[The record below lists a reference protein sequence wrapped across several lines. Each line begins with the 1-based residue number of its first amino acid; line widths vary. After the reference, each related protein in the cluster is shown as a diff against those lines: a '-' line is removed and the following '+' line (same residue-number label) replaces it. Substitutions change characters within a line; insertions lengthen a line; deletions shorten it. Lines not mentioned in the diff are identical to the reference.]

1 MINKGGKP
9 EVRRKVMIIGA
20 GGIGS
25 YLVSFLNRVGIY
37 DITVYDDDNVER
49 KNITT
54 QNLHSDAIGEKKV
67 ESILL
72 PIDDDTV
79 KSEPFP
85 VLIEEQLHG
94 YDLVV
99 CCADNLGIRRLVYRQ
114 GFGADCQNK
123 WLDLRSQ
130 GRNGAVISYMID
142 EKLMTTLLAGPEG
155 SFSCQG
161 QNWDG
166 SPEGINLT
174 HIAIAGMASQWIQR
188 WFEGGEE
195 NVADKMM
202 VNI

>member
-1 MINKGGKP
+1 MNENGKP
-9 EVRRKVMIIGA
+9 EIRRSVMVIGA

-49 KNITT
+49 KNETT
-54 QNLHSDAIGEKKV
+54 QNFCEGAVGEKKV
-67 ESILL
+67 DSILL
-72 PIDDDTV
+72 ATDDGSVT
-79 KSEPFP
+79 KEPFP
-85 VLIEEQLHG
+85 VLVEKQLQG
-94 YDLVV
+94 YDLIV

-130 GRNGAVISYMID
+130 GRNGAVISYMIE
-142 EKLMTTLLAGPEG
+142 EKLMTSLLAGPEG

-161 QNWDG
+161 ENWDG